1 MLGLIIMIIAL
12 VLGVGIG
19 GALLAIMICMSVG
32 DDGEL

>member
-1 MLGLIIMIIAL
+1 MLGLIMMIIIL

-19 GALLAIMICMSVG
+19 GALLALVICMSVG